1 MSTAWRFLMEEVA
14 GPKITRAK
22 KVTKRKRSYEC
33 EKCNKKVFSKSHQ
46 RFHDEV
52 HRSVRHACDRCSK
65 TYLHKRDL
73 ELHRKVHD
81 TLHHCTRCAASFA
94 SSLQLHAH
102 KKEKHLLPREKF
114 KCNLCP
120 LQFTL
125 KGNLTKHLIVH
136 KGDRSFICNDCG
148 KAFVRP
154 NALRHHLL
162 SHRLKRY
169 QCQTCCKEF
178 IDARNLERHLKTHS
192 QLKGFK
198 CSVCGVT
205 STRRDNIVRH
215 AKSFHPESDL
225 KLIVLA
231 NGSVTGGQFEAIKR
245 EAQNSAKPIAAP
257 VSKNRISVI
266 QVVGTP
272 KSPITAQ
279 AKPLTRTINEPPT
292 VAEGDGRRQEMV
304 KPVHNTRIDNLEIYR
319 KILQPATS
327 STANA
332 AAATAVVNSSAAE
345 QHHDG
350 RELTAASS
358 GLGSINNFC
367 EVHWRKRTSQHF
379 ITNSRAQTD
388 SAIV

>member
-1 MSTAWRFLMEEVA
+1 MEEDA
-14 GPKITRAK
+14 GSKTVHAK
-22 KVTKRKRSYEC
+22 KGSKRKRSYDC
-33 EKCNKKVFSKSHQ
+33 DTCNKKVFSKSHQ

-52 HRSVRHACDRCSK
+52 HRSVRHSCNRCSK

-94 SSLQLHAH
+94 SSLQLHTH
-102 KKEKHLLPREKF
+102 KKEKHLPREKF

-162 SHRLKRY
+162 SHRVKRY

-192 QLKGFK
+192 KLKGFK
-198 CSVCGVT
+198 CAVCGVT

-215 AKSFHPESDL
+215 AKSFHPESDS

-257 VSKNRISVI
+257 VATNRISVI
-266 QVVGTP
+266 QVIGTP
-272 KSPITAQ
+272 KSPIAQ
-279 AKPLTRTINEPPT
+279 VEPSTRTIVESQT
-292 VAEGDGRRQEMV
+292 VAEADVRPVRQEMV

-327 STANA
+327 NATANA
-332 AAATAVVNSSAAE
+332 VVNGSTVE